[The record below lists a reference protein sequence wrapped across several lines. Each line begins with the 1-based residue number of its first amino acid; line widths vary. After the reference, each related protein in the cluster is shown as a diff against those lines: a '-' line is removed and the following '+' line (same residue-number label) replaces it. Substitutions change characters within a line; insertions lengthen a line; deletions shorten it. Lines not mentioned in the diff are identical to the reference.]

1 MIKKC
6 NKSDCNIIYETM
18 WQTPKI
24 ERSNKEAVK
33 DYLYETMRK
42 LKFNTSLELDSRAII
57 LFLQQEID
65 ILET

>member
-1 MIKKC
+1 
-6 NKSDCNIIYETM
+6 M